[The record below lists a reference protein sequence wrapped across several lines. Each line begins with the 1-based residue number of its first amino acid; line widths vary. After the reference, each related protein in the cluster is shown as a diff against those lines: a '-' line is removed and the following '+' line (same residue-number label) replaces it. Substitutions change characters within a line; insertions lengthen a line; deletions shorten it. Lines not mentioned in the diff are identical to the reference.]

1 MSIWKECWDLTKGGI
16 MDHNWIHWQQISTQN
31 KNWIQEFV
39 NLLFRYMT
47 PVRTMGQFGE
57 YQVYEVFIKSEILTI
72 TVITRV
78 DGWDEDNNPI
88 YTILEYDVMPV
99 SEMQSAI
106 DYWTEIANE
115 EMNERNAV
123 D

>member
-1 MSIWKECWDLTKGGI
+1 

-57 YQVYEVFIKSEILTI
+57 YQVYEIFIKSEILTI
-72 TVITRV
+72 TVITRI
-78 DGWDEDNNPI
+78 DGWDEDNDPI

-106 DYWTEIANE
+106 DYWTEIAND
-115 EMNERNAV
+115 EMNERNAG